1 MMFHLIYLSQARFGL
16 TKARLRVL
24 LEQTRVKNLRLGITG
39 LLLHHEG
46 RLLQVLEGEE
56 PAVRALYDIIRADPR
71 HENCTTL
78 LEEPILSRHYPQWP
92 MAFRDLA
99 PVADGMGRLPDA
111 PEGLPVDL
119 SEAQQALLHL
129 HFQPPHRAGAHRL
142 AA

>member
-1 MMFHLIYLSQARFGL
+1 MFHLIYLSRVRFGL
-16 TKARLRVL
+16 DKAQWRTL
-24 LEQTRVKNLRLGITG
+24 LEQSRVKNPRFGITG

-46 RLLQVLEGEE
+46 RILQVLEGEE
-56 PAVRALYDIIRADPR
+56 RAVRALYDVIRADPR

-92 MAFRDLA
+92 MAFRDLTST
-99 PVADGMGRLPDA
+99 ADSLGRLPDA

-129 HFQPPHRAGAHRL
+129 HFQPSRTRTQRL